1 MHHLLEA
8 TKFVFLF
15 YSLHLIA
22 LERNTENL
30 YCYEIR
36 IDIDFSRKCSGRV
49 SPIGLVDATI
59 FNFHIPDR
67 ILLQMKPCEKLSKK
81 GKGNSSESLLI
92 ILYRTE
98 NEDIVQHM
106 LFV

>member
-22 LERNTENL
+22 LERNTKNL

-36 IDIDFSRKCSGRV
+36 IDIDYSRKYSGRV
-49 SPIGLVDATI
+49 APIGLVDATI
-59 FNFHIPDR
+59 FNFHIPDPF
-67 ILLQMKPCEKLSKK
+67 LLRMKLFKKLSKK
-81 GKGNSSESLLI
+81 GKGNSFESLLI

-98 NEDIVQHM
+98 HEDIVQHI